1 MWKLVIVLAAALLL
15 APFTSWAQ
23 NTPCSGHKGG
33 INHCQGNTFVCNDG
47 SVSGS
52 KKSCPAYT
60 GGLGMAAGLMG
71 SGSTEM
77 APTETGDCSCD
88 SGKYCTGPRGGRYCM
103 THEGTKSYMRH
114 D

>member
-1 MWKLVIVLAAALLL
+1 LAAVLLL
-15 APFTSWAQ
+15 IPSLSSAQ
-23 NTPCSGHKGG
+23 NTPCSGHKDG

-60 GGLGMAAGLMG
+60 GGLGTAAGLMG
-71 SGSTEM
+71 SATTEM
-77 APTETGDCSCD
+77 APTQRGDCSCD
-88 SGKYCTGPRGGRYCM
+88 GGKYCISPRGGRFCM
-103 THEGTKSYMRH
+103 THEGKKSYMRH

>member
-1 MWKLVIVLAAALLL
+1 MEKLAIVLAAALLL
-15 APFTSWAQ
+15 ASSRALAQ

-33 INHCQGNTFVCNDG
+33 INHCQGDTFVCNDG

-77 APTETGDCSCD
+77 APTENGDCSCD